1 MRARV
6 LGILFAIGAIATPT
20 HAQDT
25 AGGRVSVLGSATRV
39 AAPVAATPVPQ
50 QNLPPSVPPA
60 FADPEGT
67 EQPGSVSAV
76 PATVHAEGASTLA
89 VIDGPPPLIA
99 PDIIARDEAGRATI
113 RAIKLAQGIRLDGQL
128 DEQVYESVPPVTD
141 FIQQLPD
148 EGAPG
153 TERTEAW
160 IMFEPDQHV
169 CRFPSASV
177 PPSEW
182 LANEMRQD
190 TVQRSQIL
198 ILVSRQWAAKLAGM
212 RVAPDRFPDAAQD
225 SLPSRVLLCP
235 RTSGTVR

>member
-99 PDIIARDEAGRATI
+99 PDVIARDEAGRATI

-153 TERTEAW
+153 TDKDRGLDHVRTRPTCMSLPVGVSAPERVAGERDAAG
-160 IMFEPDQHV
+160 HG
-169 CRFPSASV
+169 SALSD
-177 PPSEW
+177 S
-182 LANEMRQD
+182 D
-190 TVQRSQIL
+190 
-198 ILVSRQWAAKLAGM
+198 SRQSSVGCEARWDAGG
-212 RVAPDRFPDAAQD
+212 AGPF
-225 SLPSRVLLCP
+225 S
-235 RTSGTVR
+235 